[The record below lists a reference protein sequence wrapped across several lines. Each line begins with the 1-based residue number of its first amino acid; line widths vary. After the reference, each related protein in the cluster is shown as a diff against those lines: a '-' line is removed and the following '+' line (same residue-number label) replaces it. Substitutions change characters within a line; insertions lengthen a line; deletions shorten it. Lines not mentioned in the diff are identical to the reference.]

1 MIETPELRVPHP
13 RMHLRAFVLA
23 PLIEIAPECRIPG
36 RGSAAAWRAAA
47 AMQRIERLTDL
58 AVARAPALPA

>member
-1 MIETPELRVPHP
+1 
-13 RMHLRAFVLA
+13 MHLRAFVLA
-23 PLIEIAPECRIPG
+23 PLIEIAPDSRIPG

-58 AVARAPALPA
+58 SVARAPALPA